1 MVGDSG
7 VGKSCLLGIEI
18 YSSTF
23 KLLEK
28 SIDVFNVHRVTLKIS
43 NNFGKIAKDRTF
55 RNITEI
61 KMINF

>member
-28 SIDVFNVHRVTLKIS
+28 YWCVQCIGLLTKSL
-43 NNFGKIAKDRTF
+43 NNCGRIAKDRTF
-55 RNITEI
+55 RKITEL
-61 KMINF
+61 KMIHF